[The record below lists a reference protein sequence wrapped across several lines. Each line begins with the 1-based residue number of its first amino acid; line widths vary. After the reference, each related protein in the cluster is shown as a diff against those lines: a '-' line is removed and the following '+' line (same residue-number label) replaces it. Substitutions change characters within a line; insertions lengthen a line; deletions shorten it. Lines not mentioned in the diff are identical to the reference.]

1 MMAGQL
7 TLSPDEYR
15 HIAPDKAALSDWD
28 AVVREEQAGKG
39 SLRGPLI
46 LGLMTLVLGVGGFV
60 SWAMT
65 TELSSA
71 SVASGRIVVESNTK
85 TVSHLEGG
93 TLKELLVKEGDKVKA
108 GDRLA
113 LLDVTRSQSTLVQLR
128 QQLFTYSAQLAR
140 LLAERDEHKVLSIDD
155 TLPPGMDATAAANV
169 ISTEK
174 RLFEERAELFRDQL
188 AADDSGIQQTMSQR
202 VAMEARRRA
211 TVEQLEVVRK
221 EFNTYEKLQTQKL
234 ITSAMLND
242 KKLQMVDL
250 ESRIAE
256 IDASIAE
263 SNQRKTQLELA
274 LSNRRSDHFR
284 AVSVEIQQTQ
294 SAIASIRQQIIFAED
309 VVAKAVIRSP
319 QDGTI
324 ANIKVRTPG
333 SAVIE
338 GTPIMD
344 IVPANQPM
352 LIEGTA
358 RAMDIDQIRVGQKA
372 EIKLSAF
379 GAQELKPLIG
389 HVTYVAPDSTI
400 DPHTGEPRFAFKATI
415 DEAELKAQP
424 QLFLYPGMPAEV
436 YIVTGNRTAMTYL
449 AEPIARSFNNAFR
462 EQ

>member
-1 MMAGQL
+1 MAGQV
-7 TLSPDEYR
+7 TLSRDEYR
-15 HIAPDKAALSDWD
+15 QLTPDNLPLSDWD
-28 AVVREEQAGKG
+28 AVVREEQASRG
-39 SLRGPLI
+39 SLRGPFI
-46 LGLMTLVLGVGGFV
+46 LGAMTLVLAVGGFL

-71 SVASGRIVVESNTK
+71 SVAAGRIVVESNTK

-108 GDRLA
+108 GDKLA
-113 LLDVTRSQSTLVQLR
+113 LLDVTRSQTILVQLR

-140 LLAERDEHKVLSIDD
+140 LLAERDEKKVLTIDD

-188 AADDSGIQQTMSQR
+188 AADESGIQQTMSQR

-221 EFNTYEKLQTQKL
+221 EFNTYEKLQAQKL
-234 ITSAMLND
+234 IASALLND
-242 KKLQMVDL
+242 KKLQLVDL

-263 SNQRKTQLELA
+263 SNQRKTQLELTM
-274 LSNRRSDHFR
+274 SNRRSDYFR

-294 SAIASIRQQIIFAED
+294 SAIASIRQQIISAED

-319 QDGTI
+319 QDGTV

-379 GAQELKPLIG
+379 GALELKPLIG
-389 HVTYVAPDSTI
+389 HVTYIAPDSVV
-400 DPHTGEPRFAFKATI
+400 DPQTGEPRFAFKATI

-449 AEPIARSFNNAFR
+449 AEPIERSFNNAFR